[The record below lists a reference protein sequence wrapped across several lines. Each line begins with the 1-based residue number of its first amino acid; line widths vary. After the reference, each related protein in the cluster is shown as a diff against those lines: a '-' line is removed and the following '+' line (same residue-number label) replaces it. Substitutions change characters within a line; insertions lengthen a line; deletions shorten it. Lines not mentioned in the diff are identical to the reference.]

1 MHPAVERLRG
11 GLIVSCQAGV
21 IDALYG
27 PEAMAKMALA
37 AHAGGAVGI
46 RTNGREDVAAIR
58 RVVSLPIIGIDKQ
71 EWRGLGIRITPT
83 LEAARTVV
91 EAGADIVAVDATRRA
106 PEDGRIPP
114 AELIRL
120 IHDMLNVPVM
130 ADVATLDEGL
140 AAAEAGA
147 DIVASTLSGYT
158 DYSHGGPD
166 PDYDL
171 VRQLAARLQVPVVA
185 EGRVAAPAQAR
196 HLLEIGAYA
205 VVVGSMITKPRW
217 ITDQYASAMRSFRS
231 AASQSVVG
239 VDIGGTKIAVGV
251 VDSAGQIVYEERL
264 PTQAQEGGE
273 AVLRR
278 AGDAVERALRA
289 APAAAGIG
297 ASTGGVIDDR
307 GRVIF
312 ATDSLP
318 GWAGM
323 DIRGTLAER
332 FGLPVAVENDGQAA
346 ALAEALLG
354 AGRGF
359 RSVLGVTVGTG
370 IGGGFV
376 VDGRIYRGGSATGI
390 EPGHIAVVRD
400 GRLCPC
406 GRHGCLEAYA
416 SGGCLTLE
424 YNARADAPLPTG
436 EAVVAAAERGDAA
449 AVEAIQ
455 AVAGWL
461 GYGLASAVNLLNP
474 SVIVIGGGV
483 AQIGDLYLEAMRA
496 ALRRQAYMPLREVPL
511 RAAALRNREGIVGAA
526 LVGRQ
531 AL

>member
-1 MHPAVERLRG
+1 MHPAIERLRG

-37 AHAGGAVGI
+37 ARAGGAVGI
-46 RTNGREDVAAIR
+46 RTNGRDDVAAIR

-83 LEAARTVV
+83 LEAARSVV

-120 IHDMLNVPVM
+120 IHETLNVPVM
-130 ADVATLDEGL
+130 ADIATLDEGL

-158 DYSHGGPD
+158 AYSQGGPD
-166 PDYDL
+166 PDYAL
-171 VRQLAARLQVPVVA
+171 VHQLASRLQVPVIA
-185 EGRVAAPAQAR
+185 EGRVAAPEQAR
-196 HLLEIGAYA
+196 HLLEVGAYA

-217 ITDQYASAMRSFRS
+217 ITEQYASAMRSFRS

-251 VDSAGQIVYEERL
+251 LDSAGQIMHEERL

-278 AGDAVERALRA
+278 AGDAIERALRA
-289 APAAAGIG
+289 VPAAGIG
-297 ASTGGVIDDR
+297 VSTGGVIDDR

-312 ATDSLP
+312 ATDALP

-354 AGRGF
+354 AGQGF

-370 IGGGFV
+370 IGGGFI

-416 SGGCLTLE
+416 SGGCLALE
-424 YNARADAPLPTG
+424 YNARADAPLSTG
-436 EAVVAAAERGDAA
+436 EAVVAAAEQGDRAA
-449 AVEAIQ
+449 LEAIQ

-483 AQIGDLYLEAMRA
+483 ARIGDLYLEAVRA
-496 ALRRQAYMPLREVPL
+496 ALRRQVYAPLREVPL
-511 RAAALRNREGIVGAA
+511 RAAALRNREGIIGAA

-531 AL
+531 AF